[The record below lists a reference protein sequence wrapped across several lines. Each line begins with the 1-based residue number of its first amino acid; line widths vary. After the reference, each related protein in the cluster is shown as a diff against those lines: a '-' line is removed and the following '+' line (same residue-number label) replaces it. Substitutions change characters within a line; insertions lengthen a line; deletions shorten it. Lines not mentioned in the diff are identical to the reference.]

1 MPVASHKQ
9 TFRLQGLRIPMPEA
23 SHSTNTTLYAVT
35 FIHLALQSLIFNT
48 NKWQKIP
55 MALQE
60 RHFVNST

>member
-1 MPVASHKQ
+1 MPEASHKQ
-9 TFRLQGLRIPMPEA
+9 TLHFQGLRIPMPEA

-35 FIHLALQSLIFNT
+35 FIHLALQSFIFIT